1 VQQNIATKIGAEPH
15 RVDTHYHILPD
26 CFMSDD
32 DARER
37 LLAVSPPRAISALLD
52 WTPASAIEALDR
64 GGVQAAVTSMPPP
77 GTSSRALARGCNEF
91 AARLAGDHKGRFGVF
106 AMLPLPDIEGSLR
119 EIEYALDVLRLDGI
133 GLLTNCNDRWPGD
146 ELFAPIYDELE
157 RRKAVVYYHPHM
169 ADCCRTLLPGTRP
182 PLIEYPFDTTRAIV
196 SLFINGTLSRC
207 PNIRFIFSHGGG
219 TLPMLAHRI
228 EDQIRT
234 QKDLHERF
242 PNGAIAE
249 FSKLYLDVVSVAN
262 PIAFDSVRK
271 LVGIPRLL
279 FGSDFPF
286 WSPEVTV
293 ANLAKLNLRPD
304 DLGAIERGNALGLFP
319 RLEQLVRA
327 ESAAAS
333 RGSR

>member
-1 VQQNIATKIGAEPH
+1 MNRALAEADRPGPG
-15 RVDTHYHILPD
+15 RIDTHYHILPD
-26 CFMSDD
+26 CFMADD
-32 DARER
+32 QARER
-37 LLAVSPPRAISALLD
+37 LLAVSPPRAISALLE
-52 WTPASAIEALDR
+52 WSPAMGIEALDR

-77 GTSSRALARGCNEF
+77 GTSSRPLARRCNEF

-106 AMLPLPDIEGSLR
+106 AMLPLPDIEGSLQ
-119 EIEYALDVLRLDGI
+119 EIEYALDVLQMDGI
-133 GLLTNCNDRWPGD
+133 GLLTNCADRWPGAEIFAPVFD
-146 ELFAPIYDELE
+146 ELN
-157 RRKAVVYYHPHM
+157 RRKAVVYFHPHI
-169 ADCCRTLLPGTRP
+169 ADCCHTLLPGTRP

-207 PNIRFIFSHGGG
+207 SGIRFIFSHGGG

-249 FSKLYLDVVSVAN
+249 FSKLYLDIVSVAN
-262 PIAFDSVRK
+262 PIAFDAVRK
-271 LVGIPRLL
+271 LAGISRLL

-293 ANLAKLNLRPD
+293 AGLAKLSLPPAELR
-304 DLGAIERGNALGLFP
+304 AIERDNALKLFP
-319 RLEQLVRA
+319 RLANSVNA
-327 ESAAAS
+327 GPAAAG
-333 RGSR
+333 RP

>member
-1 VQQNIATKIGAEPH
+1 MPNDAATKVGPEPH
-15 RVDTHYHILPD
+15 RIDTHYHILPD

-37 LLAVSPPRAISALLD
+37 LLKVSPPRAISALLE

-77 GTSSRALARGCNEF
+77 GTSSRPLARGCNEF

-133 GLLTNCNDRWPGD
+133 GLLTNCADRWPGD
-146 ELFAPIYDELE
+146 ELFAPVYEELD
-157 RRKAVVYYHPHM
+157 RRKAVVYFHPHFS
-169 ADCCRTLLPGTRP
+169 DCCGTLLPGTRP

-196 SLFINGTLSRC
+196 SLFLNGRLSRC

-228 EDQIRT
+228 EDQVRT

-242 PNGAIAE
+242 PKGAVAE

-262 PIAFDSVRK
+262 PIAFDAVRK
-271 LVGIPRLL
+271 LAGIPRLL

-293 ANLAKLNLRPD
+293 SNLAKLELRPD
-304 DLGAIERGNALGLFP
+304 DLRAIERENALRLFP
-319 RLEQLVRA
+319 RLERIL
-327 ESAAAS
+327 SAGTAAVH
-333 RGSR
+333 GH

>member
-1 VQQNIATKIGAEPH
+1 
-15 RVDTHYHILPD
+15 
-26 CFMSDD
+26 MSDD

-37 LLAVSPPRAISALLD
+37 LLKVSPPRAISALLE
-52 WTPASAIEALDR
+52 WSPTSAIEALDR
-64 GGVQAAVTSMPPP
+64 GGVHAAVTSMPPP
-77 GTSSRALARGCNEF
+77 GTSSRSLARGCNEF
-91 AARLAGDHKGRFGVF
+91 AARLSGDHKGRFGVF
-106 AMLPLPDIEGSLR
+106 AMLPLPDIEGSLL

-133 GLLTNCNDRWPGD
+133 GLLTNCADRWPGD
-146 ELFAPIYDELE
+146 ELFAPVYEELN
-157 RRKAVVYYHPHM
+157 RRKAVVYFHPHM

-207 PNIRFIFSHGGG
+207 PDIRFIFSHGGG

-249 FSKLYLDVVSVAN
+249 FSKLHLDVVSVAN

-271 LVGIPRLL
+271 LVGLPRLL

-286 WSPEVTV
+286 WSPDVTV
-293 ANLAKLNLRPD
+293 SALAKLNLRPD
-304 DLGAIERGNALGLFP
+304 DLRAIERDNALRLFP
-319 RLEQLVRA
+319 RLERTVYA
-327 ESAAAS
+327 GSAAAS
-333 RGSR
+333 TGGP